1 MKRVNDIL
9 YIEFKDF
16 IAAGFPH
23 STVTK
28 ANYRNG
34 PFWQMI
40 ADPDDRRRPLVQYD
54 TLREEHKAKLDAYY
68 QPSVPKWYA
77 ASSILTLLKPADEA
91 HRWYLDYRYEGPKGP
106 NTPLT
111 TEHVNM
117 CTKRAQ
123 YFNLLL
129 EVDAQGIKMIRKA
142 VGFKDLPTFFEYFIA
157 LANQQGADVP
167 TSYNRLQIMKR
178 KYVAESYAA
187 LLPARLGNSNRLK
200 VKDQKAEDELLKWIE
215 HPNQYDDVL
224 VASMYNHWAKKNGYE
239 PIDPST
245 VGVWR
250 RKREADITISRYG
263 NTALN
268 EKFIKQVK
276 GEAPSAPLL
285 LVESDDYNINYYFA
299 GTDGAADIHRRYV
312 SYIVADSRTG
322 LVLGKSYRQA
332 QSPTVEMVKLAWIDA
347 MRYIR
352 YLTGD
357 WHLPFEVKVDGW
369 QKDTVHPFIQSFAKM
384 IPAGHGNK
392 HRGYIEQLF
401 GSPHFK
407 RAEKLAAHNALNYNG
422 NNLTAR
428 YRGVNLEV
436 VHANRKNRPV
446 VGAEADQQVELLFSY
461 TQQMPFI
468 SRQGGEEPSLEAQF
482 KQQWAALPADKRR
495 PISYE
500 QYLLYFGFVHQ
511 PQGRTITITNR
522 GIETQI
528 NGQRYS
534 YDLPAEADALR
545 LIDSSVSVVYDP
557 YDMST
562 VLITDFDR
570 IRMVV
575 TSAQLQARALE
586 DAQPN
591 SRQLLNQILDNKR
604 ETVGRAA
611 EGLQRRQSSG
621 FEIDPELVLLGA
633 VMPKA
638 TKNAIESKAERLLIS
653 KDYNSQDDDFFEP
666 LIDM

>member
-1 MKRVNDIL
+1 MKIVDNIL

-16 IAAGFPH
+16 VAAGWKEDA
-23 STVTK
+23 VKK
-28 ANYRNG
+28 ANLRNG
-34 PFWQMI
+34 PFWVMI
-40 ADPDDRRRPLVQYD
+40 DNPDDRRKPLVQYD
-54 TLREEHKAKLDAYY
+54 TLRPEHKAKLDAYFT
-68 QPSVPKWYA
+68 PNVPQWYA
-77 ASSILTLLKPADEA
+77 ASSILALLKPADEA
-91 HRWYLDYRYEGPKGP
+91 HRWYMNYRYDGPQGP

-111 TEHVNM
+111 AEHVAM

-123 YFNLLL
+123 YYNLLM
-129 EVDAQGIKMIRKA
+129 EVDARGIKMIRQA
-142 VGFKDLPTFFEYFIA
+142 VGIKDLPTFFKYFIA

-167 TSYNRLQIMKR
+167 THYNRLQIVKR
-178 KYVAESYAA
+178 RYAAEGYAA

-200 VKDQKAEDELLKWIE
+200 VKDAQAEDELLKWIE

-224 VASMYNHWAKKNGYE
+224 VASMYNRWATQHGYE
-239 PIDPST
+239 PITPAA

-250 RKREADITISRYG
+250 RKRAADIAIGRYG
-263 NTALN
+263 NTVLN
-268 EKFIKQVK
+268 ERYIRQVK
-276 GEAPSAPLL
+276 GQAPSAPLL

-299 GTDGAADIHRRYV
+299 GPDGAGDIHRRYV
-312 SYIVADSRTG
+312 SYIVADSCTG
-322 LVLGKSYRQA
+322 LILGKSYREA
-332 QSPTVEMVKLAWIDA
+332 ASPTVEMVRLAWIDA

-357 WHLPFEVKVDGW
+357 WHLPFEVKVDAW
-369 QKDTVHPFIQSFAKM
+369 QKDTVHPFIQAFAKL

-436 VHANRKNRPV
+436 VHAHRKNRPV
-446 VGAEADQQVELLFSY
+446 VGAEADQQVERLFAY
-461 TQQMPFI
+461 AQQMPFI

-482 KQQWAALPADKRR
+482 KQRWAALPADKRR

-511 PQGRTITITNR
+511 PQGRSITISNR
-522 GIETQI
+522 GVEVQI
-528 NGQRYS
+528 HGRRYS
-534 YDLPAEADALR
+534 YDLPAGVDELQ
-545 LIDSSVSVVYDP
+545 LIDKRVQVVYDP

-570 IRMVV
+570 IRLLVS
-575 TSAQLQARALE
+575 SAQLQARALE

-591 SRQLLNQILDNKR
+591 SRHLLNQVLAHKR
-604 ETVGRAA
+604 DTVARAA
-611 EGLQRRQSSG
+611 EGWQRRQASG
-621 FEIDPELVLLGA
+621 LQTDPELALLGA
-633 VMPKA
+633 VMPKE
-638 TKNAIESKAERLLIS
+638 TRNAIESKAERLLIS
-653 KDYNSQDDDFFEP
+653 KEYDSQDDDFFEP